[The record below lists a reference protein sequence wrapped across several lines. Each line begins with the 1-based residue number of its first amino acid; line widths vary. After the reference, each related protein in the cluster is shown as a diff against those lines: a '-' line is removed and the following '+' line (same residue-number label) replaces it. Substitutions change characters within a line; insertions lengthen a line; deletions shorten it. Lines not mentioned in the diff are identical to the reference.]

1 MCFHASDVGSLP
13 GRGPLSGRVGRRQ
26 PGLPPVPPPPP
37 PPPRRRGGAAVHNGS
52 LQAIIV
58 ASRQKLINVTSLNV
72 GSIFVK
78 CCQDIHDALM
88 WKFQVNSVE
97 LSS

>member
-26 PGLPPVPPPPP
+26 PGLPPVPPPLHHAAEA
-37 PPPRRRGGAAVHNGS
+37 GVAVHNGS

-58 ASRQKLINVTSLNV
+58 ALRQKT
-72 GSIFVK
+72 
-78 CCQDIHDALM
+78 D
-88 WKFQVNSVE
+88 
-97 LSS
+97 